1 MFILTR
7 KCVFGIFNIG
17 KHYHVLGPFLILK
30 YIEQGKEEDDR
41 MPKDKPTY
49 EKAEQQLEI
58 IYNVGIIHGDICERN
73 ILYSQGNVYFIDFGY
88 SDYNIVEKGSRPVTA
103 DPKSMN
109 NEHRKLCRVFN
120 QEIPKQYE
128 DDE

>member
-73 ILYSQGNVYFIDFGY
+73 ILYSEGKIYFIDFGY
-88 SDYNIVEKGSRPVTA
+88 SDYFHDKKGSRPT
-103 DPKSMN
+103 
-109 NEHRKLCRVFN
+109 
-120 QEIPKQYE
+120 
-128 DDE
+128 